1 VEKDLAA
8 RLGIRPGSKVCLLR
22 PDEDTVSRLSGRDIT
37 LIVNGLEENCDVIL
51 YWIDQ
56 SKGIGEKMA
65 FLQSKVKPDGRIWV
79 IMPRKEVAA
88 ERKLNIDWN
97 EVQKEVLKT
106 KLVDNKV
113 VSINK
118 EEYAIQFVIRK
129 KYRKEGTKC

>member
-1 VEKDLAA
+1 M
-8 RLGIRPGSKVCLLR
+8 CLLR
-22 PDEDTVSRLSGRDIT
+22 PDEDTISRLSGHDIN
-37 LIVNGLEENCDVIL
+37 LIVNGLGENCDVIL

-65 FLQSKVKPDGRIWV
+65 FLRSKIKADGQIWI

-97 EVQKEVLKT
+97 EVQKEALKT

-113 VSINK
+113 VAIN
-118 EEYAIQFVIRK
+118 EEVYGTRFVVRK
-129 KYRKEGTKC
+129 KYRKESTKC

>member
-22 PDEDTVSRLSGRDIT
+22 PDEDTISRLSGRDIN

-56 SKGIGEKMA
+56 SEGIGEKMA
-65 FLQSKVKPDGRIWV
+65 FLQGKIKPDGQIWIV
-79 IMPRKEVAA
+79 MPRKEVAA

-97 EVQKEVLKT
+97 EVQKEALKT

-113 VSINK
+113 VAIN
-118 EEYAIQFVIRK
+118 EEVYGTRFVVRK
-129 KYRKEGTKC
+129 KYRKESTKC

>member
-8 RLGIRPGSKVCLLR
+8 KLGIRPGSKVCLLR
-22 PDEDTVSRLSGRDIT
+22 PDEDTLSRLSGGDIN

-56 SKGIGEKMA
+56 SEGLGEKMA
-65 FLQSKVKPDGRIWV
+65 FLRGKIKPDGRIWV

-97 EVQKEVLKT
+97 EVRKEALKA

-113 VSINK
+113 VTINK
-118 EEYAIQFVIRK
+118 EEYGTQFVIRK
-129 KYRKEGTKC
+129 KYRKEDTKC